1 MVTALRNTLRNIV
14 RPLRW
19 FYLCKIVGINLHPSS
34 IVSLGAFIDRTR
46 PTLIH
51 IGRETIITRGAVVL
65 SHDYTRSKTKP
76 TLIGDFCFIGANAVV
91 LPGVSIG
98 DHSVIGAGSV
108 VTRNVP
114 PHSLAAGNPA
124 RVFRTIQTG
133 AYGRISDTI

>member
-46 PTLIH
+46 PTLIY

-65 SHDYTRSKTKP
+65 SHDFTRSKTKP
-76 TLIGDFCFIGANAVV
+76 TLIGDCCFIGANAVV
-91 LPGVSIG
+91 LPGISIG